1 MSLEL
6 SESHPPLSKPTSMQR
21 IARVAELREV
31 LRGPRARG
39 QRIGFVPTMGYL
51 HEGHL
56 RLVDEA
62 RRRAEL
68 VVMSVFVNP
77 LQFGPLE
84 DLSRYP
90 RDLEGDAQKAA
101 SRGVNVLFA
110 PEAAEIYPEE
120 PRVVVAPGTLASRWE
135 GAARPGHFQGVLTV
149 VAKLFNAVQPDVAIF
164 GQKDIQQALL
174 IQAMVRDLNFPI
186 EIVVSPTVRE
196 ADGLAMSSRNSYLD
210 AESRRQALG
219 LSGGL
224 RAAAEAFEAGERAGA
239 ALEKVVRA
247 QLTQHGVDQVDYVAV
262 ADARTLEPVSR
273 AAEGTVVAVAAR
285 VGRTRLIDNII
296 LGSR

>member
-1 MSLEL
+1 MRRLG
-6 SESHPPLSKPTSMQR
+6 R
-21 IARVAELREV
+21 IGELREL
-31 LRGPRARG
+31 LREPRARG
-39 QRIGFVPTMGYL
+39 ERIGFVPTMGYL

-62 RRRAEL
+62 RHRAHV

-77 LQFGPLE
+77 LQFGPSE

-101 SRGVNVLFA
+101 SRGVDLLFA

-120 PRVVVAPGTLASRWE
+120 PRVLVTPHALASRWE
-135 GAARPGHFQGVLTV
+135 GAARPGHFEGVLTV
-149 VAKLFNAVQPDVAIF
+149 VAKLFNAVQPDIAIF
-164 GQKDIQQALL
+164 GQKDLQQALL

-196 ADGLAMSSRNSYLD
+196 ADGLAMSSRNRYLD
-210 AESRRQALG
+210 AAERRRALG
-219 LSGGL
+219 LSTAL
-224 RAAAEAFEAGERAGA
+224 RAAADAYEAGERSAET
-239 ALEKVVRA
+239 LENVARA
-247 QLTQHGVDQVDYVAV
+247 RLAQHGVDAVDYVAV
-262 ADARTLEPVSR
+262 ADPRTLEPVSR
-273 AAEGTVVAVAAR
+273 AVDGTVIAVAAR
-285 VGRTRLIDNII
+285 VGQTRLIDNII

>member
-1 MSLEL
+1 
-6 SESHPPLSKPTSMQR
+6 MQR
-21 IARVAELREV
+21 VGRVAELREV
-31 LRGPRARG
+31 LRERRARG
-39 QRIGFVPTMGYL
+39 QRIAFVATMGYL

-62 RRRAEL
+62 RNRADL

-77 LQFGPLE
+77 LQFSPSE

-101 SRGVNVLFA
+101 SRGVDVFFSPDA
-110 PEAAEIYPEE
+110 TEIYPEE
-120 PRVVVAPGTLASRWE
+120 PRVVVTPHALASRWE
-135 GAARPGHFQGVLTV
+135 GAARPGHFEGVLTI

-164 GQKDIQQALL
+164 GQKDIQQAIL
-174 IQAMVRDLNFPI
+174 IKAMVRDLNFPI

-210 AESRRQALG
+210 ADSRGRALG
-219 LSGGL
+219 LSTAL
-224 RAAAEAFEAGERAGA
+224 RAAAEAYAAGERSGET
-239 ALEKVVRA
+239 LESIARA
-247 QLTQHGVDQVDYVAV
+247 RLAQHGVDDVDYVAV
-262 ADARTLEPVSR
+262 ADPRTLEPVSR
-273 AAEGTVVAVAAR
+273 AGEGTVVAVAAR